1 MEQLEFF
8 QVPSPCV
15 GVCSSDDK
23 GYCNGCMRK
32 REERFNW
39 MSMTPSEQLHVIK
52 LCRQRYRRKI
62 MKQKIWLVSRL
73 TKREVQVPKEIFSA
87 KEEVLKFYLT
97 SR

>member
-62 MKQKIWLVSRL
+62 MNQKNLIGKQVD
-73 TKREVQVPKEIFSA
+73 
-87 KEEVLKFYLT
+87 EEGNT
-97 SR
+97 SPQRDLFG

>member
-1 MEQLEFF
+1 MVEQLEFF

-32 REERFNW
+32 RDERFSW
-39 MSMTPSEQLHVIK
+39 MSMTPAEQLHVIK

-62 MKQKIWLVSRL
+62 MKQNNLVGQP
-73 TKREVQVPKEIFSA
+73 V
-87 KEEVLKFYLT
+87 EEEGST
-97 SR
+97 SPQRDLFG

>member
-1 MEQLEFF
+1 MVEQLEFF

-62 MKQKIWLVSRL
+62 MNKKYLIGKQVD
-73 TKREVQVPKEIFSA
+73 
-87 KEEVLKFYLT
+87 EEGNT
-97 SR
+97 SPQRDLFG